1 MNDENRTAYR
11 LQAARARL
19 RKLLAG
25 TDDAGRR
32 RADHGGRPAGHA
44 VQRTVNKVRAM
55 LQR

>member
-1 MNDENRTAYR
+1 MSDNRTAYR